1 MKTVSAALLSAVA
14 AAGFIY
20 WRWQIDLA
28 ASRAEI
34 ERLSKAGPVAG
45 AAPVVPSSSGAAE
58 PATAVKTVERIVTVK
73 EPGDA
78 ATRQELIRLL
88 DEKNAKLSGME
99 SSLREVRESLAEVE
113 AKLTQAT
120 REKEQLAASQ
130 KDLERRLDTANR
142 MAEAYGEQGR
152 GREERLAQA
161 EVSAQELRK
170 RGEDSARKLAKL
182 NELAAQMDDLSRRR
196 DTYLNNVLRRFR
208 EATELFRTLALR
220 IDDPNLA
227 RIQQTIG
234 AADEDLRQIQ
244 ALGAQAAR
252 LQKDQ
257 ALARK

>member
-1 MKTVSAALLSAVA
+1 MKAMLAALLSAVA
-14 AAGFIY
+14 SAGFVY
-20 WRWQIDLA
+20 WRWQIDS
-28 ASRAEI
+28 ASHRAEI
-34 ERLSKAGPVAG
+34 ERLSKPGPVVS
-45 AAPVVPSSSGAAE
+45 AAPVVPSPRGAAE
-58 PATAVKTVERIVTVK
+58 PAAAVKTVERIVTVK

-88 DEKNAKLSGME
+88 DEKNAKLSGLE
-99 SSLREVRESLAEVE
+99 SSLREVREHLSELE

-130 KDLERRLDTANR
+130 KDLEQRLDTANR
-142 MAEAYGEQGR
+142 LADSYGEQGR

-220 IDDPNLA
+220 TDDPNLA

-244 ALGAQAAR
+244 ALGAQAAK